1 MDDSDDALISEEK
14 AVIGFWSAF
23 IWLAGMTV
31 VISLLSEYIVDTI
44 EVSIYIKTFIIFL
57 VNLDNWIAEQTV
69 QMVHSTHPD
78 SLSSRKTG
86 HKPFILNGN
95 YCLLK

>member
-1 MDDSDDALISEEK
+1 MGNGQEVDDSDDALISEEK

-44 EVSIYIKTFIIFL
+44 EVSTKTFIISL
-57 VNLDNWIAEQTV
+57 NL
-69 QMVHSTHPD
+69 P
-78 SLSSRKTG
+78 
-86 HKPFILNGN
+86 HKQA
-95 YCLLK
+95 

>member
-44 EVSIYIKTFIIFL
+44 EVSISIYKHIH
-57 VNLDNWIAEQTV
+57 NL
-69 QMVHSTHPD
+69 P
-78 SLSSRKTG
+78 RKSEL
-86 HKPFILNGN
+86 LN
-95 YCLLK
+95 Y